1 MNECETLKDV
11 IIPILASIVGG
22 LFTFIGVY
30 MTIQH
35 EKKKEQEERKLQNK
49 PLFYRLDP
57 RQEYEYKE
65 AVDFYLG
72 VGNFDNKA
80 GQIYGVIKNTDNAI
94 LVIEGVSVNGKIYKS
109 LFGNVVDKNQI
120 FNLFVNVSNSL
131 NDNDEVIFKIKDI
144 MNNQYD
150 YKVDIKYKDE
160 KYCEIIGFAEI
171 EK

>member
-11 IIPILASIVGG
+11 IIPILASIIGG

-94 LVIEGVSVNGKIYKS
+94 LVIEWVSVNGKIYKS

-120 FNLFVNVSNSL
+120 FNLFVNV
-131 NDNDEVIFKIKDI
+131 EVIFKIKDI